1 MIKVI
6 FFQVKKTRCAV
17 QVICFSKNWDTNIDH
32 LQLMIDNLKMSGYA
46 DRFMNELLLPMVK
59 QVMPLCKKLY

>member
-1 MIKVI
+1 MTKAV

-17 QVICFSKNWDTNIDH
+17 QVICFPKNWDTNIDH

-46 DRFMNELLLPMVK
+46 DRFMNERLLQMAK